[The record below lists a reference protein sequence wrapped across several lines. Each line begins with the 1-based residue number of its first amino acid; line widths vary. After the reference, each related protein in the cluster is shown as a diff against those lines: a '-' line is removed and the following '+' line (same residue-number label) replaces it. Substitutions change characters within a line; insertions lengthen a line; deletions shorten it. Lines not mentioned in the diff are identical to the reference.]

1 MSAMSSRFSSRVL
14 GIALAILFV
23 TTGLASADKAEKVNP
38 AFAGKVQLSDKR
50 FPGQAKS
57 LAAFNAAIRKQSKT
71 SFNEDKEKKWRIYF
85 AAFLKAPL
93 NDVEYL
99 VKLYDV
105 SNRNGQQLVASF
117 EQFTDGGRGQTTL
130 LSNMILERKTIG
142 VNKQLMITIESKG
155 RVLASN
161 RFKIL
166 GQAEKFSGKVDFS
179 EEEAT
184 KGTKEDE

>member
-1 MSAMSSRFSSRVL
+1 MSARILSRSMISFA
-14 GIALAILFV
+14 IAILFV
-23 TTGLASADKAEKVNP
+23 TAGTAMADKAEKVNP
-38 AFAGKVQLSDKR
+38 AFAGKIQLSDKR

-57 LAAFNAAIRKQSKT
+57 LADFNAKVRKQSKT
-71 SFNEDKEKKWRIYF
+71 SFNEDKEKKGWKIYF
-85 AAFLKAPL
+85 AAFLKSPL

-99 VKLYDV
+99 VKIYDV
-105 SNRNGQQLVASF
+105 TNKTQQLMASF

-130 LSNMILERKTIG
+130 LSNMMLERKSMG
-142 VNKQLMITIESKG
+142 VNKQLMIVVESKG

-179 EEEAT
+179 EDEAN
-184 KGTKEDE
+184 KGTADE